1 MPPPLISVIVVCR
14 NPGPRLHA
22 ALESVWSQ
30 AGAHAEVVVIDAAS
44 DDGTPG
50 WLQTQASRLGAWI
63 SEPDGGVYDAM
74 NKGARLARGA
84 WLLFLGADDVLAA
97 PDTLAQVSRIL
108 QSTRASIVAGAARYD
123 DGRHYAPASDATAI
137 RRNCLH
143 HQAAFYRRTALSSSG
158 GYDATLRYQADYD
171 LNLRLLLSGGGVHR
185 IDTLIAR
192 CARGGL
198 SDAGHWANYREEIQV
213 RHRHF
218 PAWRCLTWDAAA
230 TARWMRKRALRTKS
244 PCPKPSAAV

>member
-22 ALESVWSQ
+22 ALESIWSQ
-30 AGAHAEVVVIDAAS
+30 TGADAEVVVVDGAS
-44 DDGTPG
+44 QDETPA
-50 WLQTQASRLGAWI
+50 WLQSQSARLGAWI

-74 NKGARLARGA
+74 NKGLRLARGT

-97 PDTLAQVSRIL
+97 PDTLARVTPVLR
-108 QSTRASIVAGAARYD
+108 TTPAAVVAGAARYD
-123 DGRHYAPASDATAI
+123 DGRHYAPAPDTQAI
-137 RRNCLH
+137 RRNFLH
-143 HQAAFYRRTALSSSG
+143 HQAAFYLRSIVSSTG
-158 GYDATLRYQADYD
+158 GYDSTLRYQADYD
-171 LNLRLLLSGGGVHR
+171 LNLRLLRTGGGIHR

-198 SDAGHWANYREEIQV
+198 SDAGHWANYREEIQI

-218 PAWRCLTWDAAA
+218 AAWRCLPWDAAA
-230 TARWMRKRALRTKS
+230 IARWMRKRVKFLR
-244 PCPKPSAAV
+244 